1 MRPRRSA
8 SCWPNANRRAHISAA
23 LSKSVAL
30 TRAQLEDLRAR
41 HGLVV
46 EALLGLRRRRQDRL
60 GQALVLLHA
69 VGQIVA
75 AERAA
80 ALRVVRP
87 DRRRRDAR
95 QVRAHHELDR
105 QRLALARHSDRRIG
119 HVDDVVR
126 RDVGGR
132 LEPERGHLVQNL
144 ALERN
149 RAQHDVERA
158 DPVGRDQRPPSVA
171 HVTVAHL
178 ALVLLAELGKVRAAQ
193 RLVQLRANHG
203 FVDRF
208 AHDEDSSARALSM
221 IAPAWRR
228 WCSRLKAR
236 SISPASRRA
245 AMSLSAPSRSRNFPS
260 PATARSA
267 FRCTSS

>member
-1 MRPRRSA
+1 MKHSVPSGRRPISYLVSTRMRPRRSA
-8 SCWPNANRRAHISAA
+8 SCWPNANSARAHLGRAVEVGRA
-23 LSKSVAL
+23 EG
-30 TRAQLEDLRAR
+30 AQLEDLRAR

-60 GQALVLLHA
+60 GQALILLHA
-69 VGQIVA
+69 VGQVVA

-105 QRLALARHSDRRIG
+105 QRLAFARDGDGRIG

-132 LEPERGHLVQNL
+132 LEPERRHLVQHL

-158 DPVGRDQRPPSVA
+158 DPVGRDQRPPS
-171 HVTVAHL
+171 
-178 ALVLLAELGKVRAAQ
+178 
-193 RLVQLRANHG
+193 
-203 FVDRF
+203 
-208 AHDEDSSARALSM
+208 
-221 IAPAWRR
+221 RR
-228 WCSRLKAR
+228 AR
-236 SISPASRRA
+236 SSRAPCPRTSRRA
-245 AMSLSAPSRSRNFPS
+245 RESSCCPASCPAARESRLR
-260 PATARSA
+260 RSI
-267 FRCTSS
+267 CS